1 MPISPQSMVV
11 CTSKQVILVQIL
23 NENRRF
29 SKIRQPESQEA
40 VARTDWASNVAVLSS
55 RLCSHAI
62 AHLYPIALF
71 SET

>member
-40 VARTDWASNVAVLSS
+40 VARTD
-55 RLCSHAI
+55 
-62 AHLYPIALF
+62 
-71 SET
+71 